1 MRGNDIIMGT
11 TIPSSELRFWLYKN
25 RRGDMIFQMTSN
37 PTRTRYYLYE
47 ATPDG
52 WRKLGSAKTPPELEA
67 KYHVDERTME
77 G

>member
-1 MRGNDIIMGT
+1 
-11 TIPSSELRFWLYKN
+11 
-25 RRGDMIFQMTSN
+25 MIFQMTSN

-67 KYHVDERTME
+67 KYHVDERMME